1 MGYEEKR
8 FDNGKEKCGMSRGKF
23 EIIVIAD
30 RVYTY
35 PTTWKLLKLTARHI
49 GERFKR
55 EIVSVRLNGQ
65 PFMTVFTGYGM

>member
-1 MGYEEKR
+1 MAK
-8 FDNGKEKCGMSRGKF
+8 GKF

-30 RVYTY
+30 KVYTY

-49 GERFKR
+49 GEMFKR